1 MRHCGDIRILRL
13 TETRRAAVRIA
24 WCKQRRTAR
33 CATPTQKE
41 TIPVEKRLYRPRN
54 DRIIAGVCSGL
65 GHYFNLDPVLIRVL
79 AVIVGFMSFGTLL
92 LLYLVLA
99 LIIPLEPDQA
109 LITGEDR
116 SVADQK

>member
-1 MRHCGDIRILRL
+1 M
-13 TETRRAAVRIA
+13 
-24 WCKQRRTAR
+24 
-33 CATPTQKE
+33 
-41 TIPVEKRLYRPRN
+41 EKRLYRPRN

-99 LIIPLEPDQA
+99 LIIPLEPAQA
-109 LITGEDR
+109 LTTPSERSVTGE
-116 SVADQK
+116 Q